1 MFDRTAV
8 VLVHS
13 FKFSYI
19 DDAAAR
25 CKRDVIDN
33 QLRSYLYC
41 HEIFTIVCK
50 LYRFYPIFLTIK
62 FLCVLSETWLRLN
75 YLQLFLT
82 FLHFSNIL
90 PEFNN
95 ILFHQFFC
103 PACISP
109 VLFAHIY
116 VVVPLFNIV
125 GKLYGY
131 RKESHALNISWLMG
145 CLFDIL
151 GSRKTFSFLNYVLS
165 FARAS
170 GLSLSSLPPTNF
182 THLLFCCR
190 CRRFQAQSLALCEC
204 MFVYICVSVF
214 LSLYVRVC
222 LGRLLSSY
230 MKFSFYILHLKMVFM
245 NGRMP

>member
-1 MFDRTAV
+1 
-8 VLVHS
+8 
-13 FKFSYI
+13 
-19 DDAAAR
+19 
-25 CKRDVIDN
+25 
-33 QLRSYLYC
+33 
-41 HEIFTIVCK
+41 
-50 LYRFYPIFLTIK
+50 
-62 FLCVLSETWLRLN
+62 
-75 YLQLFLT
+75 
-82 FLHFSNIL
+82 
-90 PEFNN
+90 
-95 ILFHQFFC
+95 
-103 PACISP
+103 
-109 VLFAHIY
+109 
-116 VVVPLFNIV
+116 
-125 GKLYGY
+125 
-131 RKESHALNISWLMG
+131 MG

-190 CRRFQAQSLALCEC
+190 CRRYQAQSLALCEC

-245 NGRMP
+245 NGRMPQQLATTKATILHIVLLQSTYHVVQYAVECRRLRQVILFVPLQPNYTD